1 MKINKSKLRKII
13 KEEISKIGEIE
24 LPGAP
29 DQAAGA
35 DDSAQQSGDK
45 ELSDVAAISQ
55 RLARINNAA
64 EYTSLLSVILGHA
77 KNIPTGEVIL
87 RKAVQSIKK
96 ILRGS

>member
-1 MKINKSKLRKII
+1 MKINKSKIRQII
-13 KEEISKIGEIE
+13 KEELSKVVEVE

-55 RLARINNAA
+55 RLARINTAP
-64 EYTSLLSVILGHA
+64 EYVNLLSVILGHA